1 MKGSLKKNQIVLG
14 GLVIFLGVAVLVNW
28 YYTSPENEAKYADSA
43 SDTDLSNVDSVNLG
57 DAVYVNGSEISD
69 EYFAGAKLSRDE
81 SYDEAVATLQQIID
95 SSEADEQ
102 SVQTASDSINE
113 ISKRRIAQTN
123 IENLVTA
130 KTGGQCV
137 AVLSDDSAE
146 IIIDDEKLSSDVIL
160 QIKEIVMDNTEL
172 PAEKITIIGAK

>member
-43 SDTDLSNVDSVNLG
+43 SDTDSSNVDSVNLG

-69 EYFAGAKLSRDE
+69 EYVAGAKLSRDE
-81 SYDEAVATLQQIID
+81 SYDEAVA
-95 SSEADEQ
+95 
-102 SVQTASDSINE
+102 TASDSINE

-160 QIKEIVMDNTEL
+160 QIKEIVMDHTEL